1 MNFIAKEQSIINIMS
16 ILEKIYLLKQELSL
30 NWRYK
35 KVCFFKLEH
44 KNRSWHIFK
53 AIALN

>member
-1 MNFIAKEQSIINIMS
+1 MS

-35 KVCFFKLEH
+35 KVCFFKLEN